1 MPGHAWE
8 SGPLVGLTGSL
19 RTEGTP
25 SRWRSLED
33 RRKHPGL
40 APPHTGPPSYLQ
52 LQPGGGLCAHPVGIG
67 APQALST
74 EGPVASWPL
83 TDEVQQILV
92 GKEERGGRP

>member
-1 MPGHAWE
+1 MPGSLGPWWGSQGPCAQKVPQAGGGAW
-8 SGPLVGLTGSL
+8 
-19 RTEGTP
+19 RAEGNTLG
-25 SRWRSLED
+25 WH
-33 RRKHPGL
+33 HPTL
-40 APPHTGPPSYLQ
+40 APPSYLQ